1 MRKTSI
7 FSIMNRLLLV
17 LTGPS
22 GCGKTTLCRRFL
34 EEIPNTARVITTTTR
49 LPRAGEVDGVDYHF
63 MTPEAFSKALENGEF
78 LEHARVYDHDYGVSK
93 SALEEHGDKDLIL
106 SLDVRG
112 AQTFQQNASTL
123 LLDCRLATIFIEP
136 DSVETLKERLLTRGT
151 DDAPMIQ
158 TRLQTAETELR
169 LASRF
174 GYRLQSRDRAHD
186 WRCLQ
191 HIYYAEKMRS

>member
-1 MRKTSI
+1 MSCP
-7 FSIMNRLLLV
+7 LLIV
-17 LTGPS
+17 VTGPS

-49 LPRAGEVDGVDYHF
+49 LPRAGETDGVDYRF
-63 MTPEAFSKALENGEF
+63 MTSEAFSKALENGEF
-78 LEHARVYDHDYGVSK
+78 LEHARVYNHDYGVSK
-93 SALEEHGDKDLIL
+93 EALAEHGDKDLIL
-106 SLDVRG
+106 SLDVQG
-112 AQTFQQNASTL
+112 AQTFQSNFRTAVS
-123 LLDCRLATIFIEP
+123 DRRLVTVFIEP
-136 DSVETLKERLLTRGT
+136 DSVETLKERLFMRGT
-151 DDAPMIQ
+151 DDAPTIR

-174 GYRLQSRDRAHD
+174 DYRLQSRDRAHD